1 MKKLLLILLLLAITS
16 LASAQINE
24 RYLVN
29 SKTLNMR
36 SGAGKEFEIIA
47 TLSMRDEV
55 TVLDKNDN
63 GWWLVDYDGT
73 EGYVFSKILIIDPYF
88 GWDQKSYESGETP
101 ECENV
106 DPQYDTK
113 LDNFLRINV
122 NTTTDVVVK
131 LMKKNENDDIC
142 IRIVYIRSNE
152 TFSIINVPEGKYYLK
167 IAYGT
172 DWRQSI
178 VDNKC
183 YGKFME
189 NSNYEIGKQVLDFNL
204 IKKYNGYT
212 VPSFQLSL
220 SVVVKKGTKS
230 TFVSNKI
237 SEAKFNE

>member
-142 IRIVYIRSNE
+142 IRIVYII
-152 TFSIINVPEGKYYLK
+152 TGKYDK
-167 IAYGT
+167 NMTTFIIC
-172 DWRQSI
+172 SHH
-178 VDNKC
+178 
-183 YGKFME
+183 
-189 NSNYEIGKQVLDFNL
+189 IG
-204 IKKYNGYT
+204 
-212 VPSFQLSL
+212 
-220 SVVVKKGTKS
+220 
-230 TFVSNKI
+230 
-237 SEAKFNE
+237 